1 MKRIYLAFAAL
12 LMSAMAFSQGTL
24 TGTVTDGELGGPLP
38 GASVMVKGTSTGTST
53 DFDGNFTLQ
62 VSQSSGTLVISYI
75 GFLSK
80 EVSFTSTGSI
90 GTIALMP
97 DAEQLGEMSADHISE
112 AMETMGAD
120 LMGEGAVDF
129 TEIESSTTFLDE
141 APVETPSAL
150 SDMMQAEGASSFFGS
165 ALFGQS

>member
-1 MKRIYLAFAAL
+1 MIGAEQFSELSSDQAAGIAGAIAEDPGQVL
-12 LMSAMAFSQGTL
+12 EMPAESVTAMVSTMEASDLGALGSDMVGTMMA
-24 TGTVTDGELGGPLP
+24 G
-38 GASVMVKGTSTGTST
+38 M
-53 DFDGNFTLQ
+53 
-62 VSQSSGTLVISYI
+62 
-75 GFLSK
+75 
-80 EVSFTSTGSI
+80 
-90 GTIALMP
+90 
-97 DAEQLGEMSADHISE
+97 DAEQLGGMSADHMSE

-129 TEIESSTTFLDE
+129 TEIESATTFLDE